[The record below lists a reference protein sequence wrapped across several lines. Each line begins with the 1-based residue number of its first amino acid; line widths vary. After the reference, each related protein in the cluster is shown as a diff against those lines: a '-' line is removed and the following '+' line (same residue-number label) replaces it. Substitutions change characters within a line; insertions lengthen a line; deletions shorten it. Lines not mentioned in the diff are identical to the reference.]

1 MSMKKYGWKF
11 KVTKLRN
18 KQSQYGAQIL
28 YNNEP
33 VNAIYIDTGTQD
45 RLNPFIAA
53 LPPAKNNEADLIR
66 NYTKGLIGY
75 DYKNV
80 PLMSN
85 SEKIMAVNEL
95 KTKFRVCLS
104 FQKQLEDVFHSSLIN
119 SYRLRYLQ
127 RDINTYI
134 TVQLQNK
141 EKHIHQKLWGDS
153 ADAANSSFALLG
165 YSGVGKSTSLK
176 QLLSTYPQVI
186 IHKLPDG
193 DELPQIVYLAVNCI
207 PNSNFNQLYISIGKA
222 IDRALGNITPFYET
236 IIERKR
242 NLSQK
247 MEKVIELIETFS
259 IGIILLDEIQL
270 IDFKHTRENSF
281 EGLMTIVN
289 STKVAITVIGTEDS
303 YFKMFSNLRNARR
316 VGTLINAN
324 NYIENKLYFKNLVEY
339 LMHYQWF
346 DSWVECSDELV
357 ATFKDCSYGII
368 DQLIN
373 LYVMMHI
380 HYFQIQG
387 NKPIIDSD
395 YIKMIGNKYFPYMK
409 NLTDTLKYDSSPEI
423 LIDALKESK
432 DKLNELLDK
441 SLQESNKLTI
451 IEDKNKKLLAYEEDL
466 ENKVITNIMS
476 VVDIEEG
483 KIDKAFKDV
492 LSEVKNYMD
501 YNLEDITKMVSN
513 NLFRKKRKSKNK
525 KPTQEEMIKA
535 LMEQAP

>member
-1 MSMKKYGWKF
+1 
-11 KVTKLRN
+11 
-18 KQSQYGAQIL
+18 
-28 YNNEP
+28 
-33 VNAIYIDTGTQD
+33 
-45 RLNPFIAA
+45 
-53 LPPAKNNEADLIR
+53 
-66 NYTKGLIGY
+66 
-75 DYKNV
+75 
-80 PLMSN
+80 
-85 SEKIMAVNEL
+85 
-95 KTKFRVCLS
+95 
-104 FQKQLEDVFHSSLIN
+104 
-119 SYRLRYLQ
+119 
-127 RDINTYI
+127 
-134 TVQLQNK
+134 
-141 EKHIHQKLWGDS
+141 
-153 ADAANSSFALLG
+153 
-165 YSGVGKSTSLK
+165 
-176 QLLSTYPQVI
+176 
-186 IHKLPDG
+186 
-193 DELPQIVYLAVNCI
+193 
-207 PNSNFNQLYISIGKA
+207 
-222 IDRALGNITPFYET
+222 
-236 IIERKR
+236 
-242 NLSQK
+242 
-247 MEKVIELIETFS
+247 
-259 IGIILLDEIQL
+259 
-270 IDFKHTRENSF
+270 
-281 EGLMTIVN
+281 
-289 STKVAITVIGTEDS
+289 
-303 YFKMFSNLRNARR
+303 MFSNLRNARR
-316 VGTLINAN
+316 VVTLINAN